1 MPQSKPQKAAL
12 PLFQSE
18 WRAAIHAVKPAV
30 DQQVDHDAYP
40 MAEKE
45 VSAGI
50 GVLSALFVVQRRSM
64 TKRALD
70 GLTLQISSA
79 AEDDITRKCDHSPF
93 AHLSVA
99 INEQQTKQD
108 DRKHQQCPTC
118 IAHQH
123 RHPDPGGVVKRARRS
138 SAFWGVVLHYL

>member
-40 MAEKE
+40 MAEKK

-50 GVLSALFVVQRRSM
+50 GVLSALLIVQRWTM

-79 AEDDITRKCDHSPF
+79 TEDDITRK
-93 AHLSVA
+93 
-99 INEQQTKQD
+99 
-108 DRKHQQCPTC
+108 
-118 IAHQH
+118 
-123 RHPDPGGVVKRARRS
+123 
-138 SAFWGVVLHYL
+138 